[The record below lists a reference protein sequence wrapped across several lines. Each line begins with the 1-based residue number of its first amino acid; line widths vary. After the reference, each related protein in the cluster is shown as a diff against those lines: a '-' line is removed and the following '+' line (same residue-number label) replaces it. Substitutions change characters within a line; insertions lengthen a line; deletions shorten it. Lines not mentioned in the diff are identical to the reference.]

1 MKYCYILF
9 ILVGFNV
16 SAQVT
21 PLLSTTWNQT
31 CNYNAQMPTVGS
43 GGSCGK
49 AFTGCNATAM
59 AQICKYY
66 AYPISGFSYH
76 CNTNS
81 PSNCTDFS
89 LANYNYAA
97 MPNSVS
103 SANASVAT
111 LMYDLGVSVD
121 MNWSGTNST
130 SFFSSSVLKE
140 YFAYSPK
147 MYSTAT
153 FLFPT
158 TADLIDAIK
167 LELDNGRPVYAKGGG
182 HFYLIDGY
190 NLSDNFHMNFGWG
203 GTYDGYYAINSVVNA
218 AGTFTP
224 SNFIFN
230 IMPLQGELETAK
242 DTIYIGAS
250 GVSTEAI
257 EFTSL
262 SDWSIAS
269 SESWLSPNL
278 TAGTK
283 GFYNYSNGS
292 HFATTLNNGNERIA
306 YVLITNASTV
316 DTVVIVQATSTMQ
329 VTPDTL
335 YYTSTGG
342 TESIIVEHNSFT
354 TWNAAVTE
362 TWLSLSTN
370 TGTGNGGFDVIALP
384 NPGASRS
391 AYVVTT
397 GGGFTDTLFVTQE
410 GNLSAGLISHQT
422 NSISMSPN
430 PVIDHLIISNL
441 DKDKTP
447 KIYDLIGNLQAVQCY
462 RIGDKYRL
470 DFSSLRNG
478 VYIIKVDGILYRVL
492 KN

>member
-9 ILVGFNV
+9 IFVGFNLT
-16 SAQVT
+16 AQVS

-31 CNYNAQMPTVGS
+31 CHYNAQMPTVS
-43 GGSCGK
+43 TGGSCGK
-49 AFTGCNATAM
+49 AFTGYNATAM

-66 AYPISGFSYH
+66 EYPISGFGNH

-81 PSNCTDFS
+81 PSNCADFS
-89 LANYNYAA
+89 LANYDYSA
-97 MPNSVS
+97 MPNNVT
-103 SANASVAT
+103 SANINVAT

-147 MYSTAT
+147 MYSSAT

-158 TADLIDAIK
+158 TADLIEAIK

-182 HFYLIDGY
+182 HFFLIDGY

-203 GTYDGYYAINSVVNA
+203 GTYDGYYAINNVVNG

-230 IMPLQGELETAK
+230 IMPLQGDLETAK

-250 GVSTEAI
+250 GVSSEAL

-262 SDWSIAS
+262 SDWTAS
-269 SESWLSPNL
+269 SSQSWIIPNL
-278 TAGTK
+278 TSGSK
-283 GFYNYSNGS
+283 GFFNSSDGS
-292 HFATTLNNGNERIA
+292 HFAASLNNGNERIG
-306 YVLITNASTV
+306 YLLITNVSTV
-316 DTVVIVQATSTMQ
+316 DTVVIVQAPSTLQ

-335 YYTSTGG
+335 HYMSLGG
-342 TESIIVEHNSFT
+342 TESIVVEHNSFT
-354 TWNAAVTE
+354 TWNVTA
-362 TWLSLSTN
+362 TAPWLSLSTN
-370 TGTGNGGFDVIALP
+370 SGTGNGGFDVIATM

-391 AYVVTT
+391 AYVITT
-397 GGGFTDTLFVTQE
+397 GGGFTDSIFVMQEENESVGLLETQV
-410 GNLSAGLISHQT
+410 NTISLY
-422 NSISMSPN
+422 PN
-430 PVIDHLIISNL
+430 PVKDKLIISNL
-441 DKDKTP
+441 EENKTP
-447 KIYDLIGNLQAVQCY
+447 ITYDLLGNLQAVKAHHN
-462 RIGDKYRL
+462 GDHYIL
-470 DFSSLRNG
+470 DFSNLRTG
-478 VYIIKVDGILYRVL
+478 IYFIKVDEKLYRVL